1 MATNINNIIFTR
13 TAQKKKL
20 EIINSLSQGELLAIT
35 YPTILRIIKEAG
47 QGDSSKVR
55 CKFKTLF
62 LENAGNK
69 WNSEVTSI
77 YNAKKDEVYLSVYIQ
92 GDDTDTHAFPKLKDF
107 LDNRY
112 EEQCLG
118 KLHESFRNGY
128 EHYVPANYNRTD
140 RARVIKAILTA
151 YIENKYSDKLKE
163 LKSQIYP
170 LSTIVYNNKLKDHI
184 DINKLNSELDSI
196 FNQKQA
202 QEEALESLN
211 EYGKFIATV
220 KIEWE
225 E

>member
-13 TAQKKKL
+13 TAPKKKL

-55 CKFKTLF
+55 CKFKTLY
-62 LENAGNK
+62 LSGATND
-69 WNSEVTSI
+69 WNSKVTNI
-77 YNAKKDEVYLSVYIQ
+77 YNWKKDEVYLSVYIQ
-92 GDDTDTHAFPKLKDF
+92 GDDTDTYEFPKLKDF

-128 EHYVPANYNRTD
+128 EHDVPANYNRTD

-151 YIENKYSDKLKE
+151 YVKNKYRDKLKE
-163 LKSQIYP
+163 
-170 LSTIVYNNKLKDHI
+170 
-184 DINKLNSELDSI
+184 
-196 FNQKQA
+196 
-202 QEEALESLN
+202 EA
-211 EYGKFIATV
+211 A
-220 KIEWE
+220 
-225 E
+225 